1 MNNNRTFAS
10 EWRSRALVRFPV
22 LLALVAAACTNNSSG
37 SGGGGGSGSGGA
49 PSTGGSASGG
59 ASSSGGSASGGTS
72 STGGSAS
79 GGTSSTGGSASGG
92 TMASGGSTGRGGTTA
107 SGGATSMGGATGTG
121 GDTAAGGS
129 TRLGGATGSG
139 GATGPGGATGSG
151 GRTGG
156 GGATGSGG
164 ATGAGGA
171 TGSGGAT
178 SAGGGT
184 GSGAAVPSAGC
195 GKTSTLTFGTVPNE
209 SATATAGGPNLGTG
223 KGGWV
228 TITSGGTRNFA
239 LRLPDNYDNTHPYW
253 LIFGFHGN
261 GMNAASV
268 DNGGDNGYLT
278 AYWGLQRES
287 KNGAIFVAPEWS
299 GGGWGTGDLSFT
311 DDMVKTISTN
321 YCVDMSNII
330 TSGFS
335 YGGGMSHALACS
347 RANTTTNSVGYKF
360 RAAVMF
366 EACSFLVQGSCP
378 NNDPI
383 DIWQKAGLT
392 DGTCGFDD
400 SKTVRNWFTARDGC
414 TGWTSESGNVAASAT
429 GTVSQEPTQPPT
441 PGKYINPGGHV
452 CTNYTCSKGAVR
464 WCADQAGHGNATT
477 DGSSSLY
484 DECANVTS
492 QYPHGNCSPGCP
504 CTWTPDDIWT
514 WLKDPTVNK
523 YTPNITAF

>member
-1 MNNNRTFAS
+1 M
-10 EWRSRALVRFPV
+10 RSRVVSASFVSV
-22 LLALVAAACTNNSSG
+22 LLLAGCSSG
-37 SGGGGGSGSGGA
+37 SGGPAQTGGTTGKGGQLSGGSSGGNGGAVGSGGALSTGGTSASGGASSPGGSGSGGA
-49 PSTGGSASGG
+49 SSTGGASARGGASSTGGSGSGG
-59 ASSSGGSASGGTS
+59 ASSAGGSG
-72 STGGSAS
+72 
-79 GGTSSTGGSASGG
+79 
-92 TMASGGSTGRGGTTA
+92 
-107 SGGATSMGGATGTG
+107 SGGATSTGGPGSGGKSSGSGGTSTSPTTGTG
-121 GDTAAGGS
+121 GTAGS
-129 TRLGGATGSG
+129 TSSGSG
-139 GATGPGGATGSG
+139 GTSG
-151 GRTGG
+151 
-156 GGATGSGG
+156 GG
-164 ATGAGGA
+164 ATGAGG
-171 TGSGGAT
+171 GT
-178 SAGGGT
+178 SE
-184 GSGAAVPSAGC
+184 AAVPSAGC
-195 GKTSTLTFGTVPNE
+195 SQTSTLTFGTVPNE
-209 SATATAGGPNLGTG
+209 SATATAGGPSLGTG

-228 TITSGGTRNFA
+228 TITSGGQSRNFA
-239 LRLPDNYDNTHPYW
+239 MRLPDNYDNSHPYW
-253 LIFGFHGN
+253 LIFAFHGN
-261 GMNAASV
+261 GETADGM
-268 DNGGDNGYLT
+268 DDGGANGYFT

-299 GGGWGTGDLSFT
+299 GGGWGTGDLAFT

-347 RANTTTNSVGYKF
+347 RANTSTNSVGYKF

-366 EACSFLVQGSCP
+366 EACSFLVEGTCP

-452 CTNYTCSKGAVR
+452 CSNYTCSKGSVR
-464 WCADQAGHGNATT
+464 WCADQAGHGNATV

-504 CTWTPDDIWT
+504 CTYTPDDIWT
-514 WLKDPTVNK
+514 WLNNPTVNK

>member
-1 MNNNRTFAS
+1 
-10 EWRSRALVRFPV
+10 
-22 LLALVAAACTNNSSG
+22 
-37 SGGGGGSGSGGA
+37 
-49 PSTGGSASGG
+49 
-59 ASSSGGSASGGTS
+59 
-72 STGGSAS
+72 
-79 GGTSSTGGSASGG
+79 
-92 TMASGGSTGRGGTTA
+92 
-107 SGGATSMGGATGTG
+107 
-121 GDTAAGGS
+121 
-129 TRLGGATGSG
+129 
-139 GATGPGGATGSG
+139 
-151 GRTGG
+151 
-156 GGATGSGG
+156 
-164 ATGAGGA
+164 
-171 TGSGGAT
+171 
-178 SAGGGT
+178 
-184 GSGAAVPSAGC
+184 VPSPGC
-195 GKTSTLTFGTVPNE
+195 GKTSTLTFGNVTGE
-209 SATATAGGPNLGTG
+209 TAGATPGGPNLGTG

-228 TITSGGTRNFA
+228 TMGGRNFA
-239 LRLPDNYDNTHPYW
+239 LRLPDNYDNTKPYW
-253 LIFGFHGN
+253 LIFAFHGN
-261 GMNAASV
+261 GETADGM
-268 DNGGDNGYLT
+268 DTGGANGYLT

-299 GGGWGTGDLSFT
+299 GGGWGTGDLAFT

-347 RANTTTNSVGYKF
+347 RANTSTNSVGYKF

-366 EACSFLVQGSCP
+366 EACSFLVQGTCP

-464 WCADQAGHGNATT
+464 WCANQSGHGSAVT
-477 DGSSSLY
+477 DGTSSLY

-514 WLKDPTVNK
+514 WLNDPTVNK

>member
-1 MNNNRTFAS
+1 
-10 EWRSRALVRFPV
+10 
-22 LLALVAAACTNNSSG
+22 
-37 SGGGGGSGSGGA
+37 
-49 PSTGGSASGG
+49 
-59 ASSSGGSASGGTS
+59 
-72 STGGSAS
+72 
-79 GGTSSTGGSASGG
+79 
-92 TMASGGSTGRGGTTA
+92 
-107 SGGATSMGGATGTG
+107 
-121 GDTAAGGS
+121 
-129 TRLGGATGSG
+129 
-139 GATGPGGATGSG
+139 
-151 GRTGG
+151 
-156 GGATGSGG
+156 
-164 ATGAGGA
+164 
-171 TGSGGAT
+171 
-178 SAGGGT
+178 
-184 GSGAAVPSAGC
+184 VPSAGC
-195 GKTSTLTFGTVPNE
+195 SKTSTLTFGTVPNE
-209 SATATAGGPNLGTG
+209 SANATPGSPTLGTG
-223 KGGWV
+223 QGGWV
-228 TITSGGTRNFA
+228 AIQSGGQTRNFA
-239 LRLPDNYDNTHPYW
+239 LRLPDKYDNTHPYW
-253 LIFGFHGN
+253 LIFAFHGN
-261 GMNAASV
+261 GETADGM
-268 DNGGDNGYLT
+268 DTGGANGYLT

-366 EACSFLVQGSCP
+366 EACSFLVEGNCP

-392 DGTCGFDD
+392 DTTCGFAD
-400 SKTVRNWFTARDGC
+400 SQTVRNWFTARDGC

-441 PGKYINPGGHV
+441 PGKFINPGGHV
-452 CTNYTCSKGAVR
+452 CSNYTCSKGSVR
-464 WCADQAGHGNATT
+464 WCADQAGHGNATV

-504 CTWTPDDIWT
+504 CTYTPDDIWT
-514 WLKDPTVNK
+514 WLNNPTVNK

>member
-1 MNNNRTFAS
+1 M
-10 EWRSRALVRFPV
+10 RSRV
-22 LLALVAAACTNNSSG
+22 LLASSVSVLLLAGCSSG
-37 SGGGGGSGSGGA
+37 SGGSTQTGGTKSSGGQPTGGSSSGAGGVVGAGGAPSSGGTSASGGTTSAGGAPGSGGTAAGCRGSGSGGT
-49 PSTGGSASGG
+49 SSSGSGGKSSSGGSGSGG
-59 ASSSGGSASGGTS
+59 ASSSGGSGSGGKSGGSGGGSGGTS
-72 STGGSAS
+72 TSPTTGTGGTAGSTTGAPGGASA
-79 GGTSSTGGSASGG
+79 
-92 TMASGGSTGRGGTTA
+92 GGSTGAGGGTTA
-107 SGGATSMGGATGTG
+107 AGT
-121 GDTAAGGS
+121 
-129 TRLGGATGSG
+129 
-139 GATGPGGATGSG
+139 
-151 GRTGG
+151 
-156 GGATGSGG
+156 
-164 ATGAGGA
+164 
-171 TGSGGAT
+171 
-178 SAGGGT
+178 
-184 GSGAAVPSAGC
+184 PSAGC
-195 GKTSTLTFGTVPNE
+195 SKTSTLTFGTVPNE
-209 SATATAGGPNLGTG
+209 SANGTPGGGTLGTG

-228 TITSGGTRNFA
+228 TISSGGQNRNFA

-253 LIFGFHGN
+253 LIFAFHGN
-261 GMNAASV
+261 GESADGM
-268 DNGGDNGYLT
+268 DTGGANGYLT

-299 GGGWGTGDLSFT
+299 GGGWGTGDLAFT
-311 DDMVKTISTN
+311 DDMVKSISTN

-366 EACSFLVQGSCP
+366 EACSFLVEGSCP

-504 CTWTPDDIWT
+504 CTYTPDDIWT

-523 YTPNITAF
+523 YTPNIEAF

>member
-1 MNNNRTFAS
+1 MNNSPTSVR

-22 LLALVAAACTNNSSG
+22 YFLALVAAACTNNPTG
-37 SGGGGGSGSGGA
+37 SGGGSGSGSGGKLGSGGEVGGGKSA
-49 PSTGGSASGG
+49 GGSATSAGGSTTLSSGGQTSRPGGGTLGLGGSQGGIGGAASGG
-59 ASSSGGSASGGTS
+59 ASDAGGSPPSSSGGNTTSSSGGKISGSGGGTQGQGGTS
-72 STGGSAS
+72 PTTSTGGTAGS
-79 GGTSSTGGSASGG
+79 TSS
-92 TMASGGSTGRGGTTA
+92 
-107 SGGATSMGGATGTG
+107 
-121 GDTAAGGS
+121 
-129 TRLGGATGSG
+129 GSG
-139 GATGPGGATGSG
+139 GASAGGT
-151 GRTGG
+151 
-156 GGATGSGG
+156 
-164 ATGAGGA
+164 TGAGG
-171 TGSGGAT
+171 GT
-178 SAGGGT
+178 SA
-184 GSGAAVPSAGC
+184 AAVPSAGC
-195 GKTSTLTFGTVPNE
+195 SKTSTLTFGTVPNE
-209 SATATAGGPNLGTG
+209 SATATAGGPSLGTG

-228 TITSGGTRNFA
+228 TITSGGQTRNFA
-239 LRLPDNYDNTHPYW
+239 LRLPDNYDNTRPYW
-253 LIFGFHGN
+253 LIFAFHGN
-261 GMNAASV
+261 GETADGM
-268 DNGGDNGYLT
+268 DTGGANGYFT

-299 GGGWGTGDLSFT
+299 GGGWGTGDLAFT

-366 EACSFLVQGSCP
+366 EACSFLVEGTCP

-392 DGTCGFDD
+392 DTTCGFAD
-400 SKTVRNWFTARDGC
+400 SQTVRNWFTSRDGC

-492 QYPHGNCSPGCP
+492 QYPHGNCSTGCP
-504 CTWTPDDIWT
+504 CTWTPDDVWT
-514 WLKDPTVNK
+514 WLKDPTANK

>member
-1 MNNNRTFAS
+1 MNGG
-10 EWRSRALVRFPV
+10 
-22 LLALVAAACTNNSSG
+22 SG
-37 SGGGGGSGSGGA
+37 SGGTISSGGATVSGGKPGSGGSTTGGSGGGGAAGTGGRPGSGGSITGGSGSGGA
-49 PSTGGSASGG
+49 A
-59 ASSSGGSASGGTS
+59 GT
-72 STGGSAS
+72 
-79 GGTSSTGGSASGG
+79 
-92 TMASGGSTGRGGTTA
+92 GGSTGSDGST
-107 SGGATSMGGATGTG
+107 TG
-121 GDTAAGGS
+121 GS
-129 TRLGGATGSG
+129 GSG
-139 GATGPGGATGSG
+139 GAAGTGGSTGSDG
-151 GRTGG
+151 STTGG
-156 GGATGSGG
+156 SGSGG
-164 ATGAGGA
+164 AA
-171 TGSGGAT
+171 
-178 SAGGGT
+178 GT
-184 GSGAAVPSAGC
+184 GGSTATAVGSSGC
-195 GKTSTLTFGTVPNE
+195 GKTSTLTFGTVTGENAN
-209 SATATAGGPNLGTG
+209 ATPGGGSLGTG

-228 TITSGGTRNFA
+228 TITSGGQSRNFA

-253 LIFGFHGN
+253 LIFAFHGN
-261 GMNAASV
+261 GEDAAGM
-268 DNGGDNGYLT
+268 DTGGANGYFT

-287 KNGAIFVAPEWS
+287 KNSAIFVAPEWS
-299 GGGWGTGDLSFT
+299 GGGWGTGDLAFT

-321 YCVDMSNII
+321 YCVDMANII

-347 RANTTTNSVGYKF
+347 RANTNTNSVGYKF

-366 EACSFLVQGSCP
+366 EACSFLVQGTCP
-378 NNDPI
+378 NHDPI
-383 DIWQKAGLT
+383 QIWQKAGLT

-400 SKTVRNWFTARDGC
+400 SKTVRNWFTDRDGC
-414 TGWTSESGNVAASAT
+414 TGWTSETGNVAASAT

-452 CTNYTCSKGAVR
+452 CTNYTGCSAGAVR

-514 WLKDPTVNK
+514 WLNDPTVNK

>member
-1 MNNNRTFAS
+1 
-10 EWRSRALVRFPV
+10 
-22 LLALVAAACTNNSSG
+22 
-37 SGGGGGSGSGGA
+37 
-49 PSTGGSASGG
+49 
-59 ASSSGGSASGGTS
+59 
-72 STGGSAS
+72 
-79 GGTSSTGGSASGG
+79 
-92 TMASGGSTGRGGTTA
+92 
-107 SGGATSMGGATGTG
+107 
-121 GDTAAGGS
+121 
-129 TRLGGATGSG
+129 
-139 GATGPGGATGSG
+139 
-151 GRTGG
+151 
-156 GGATGSGG
+156 
-164 ATGAGGA
+164 
-171 TGSGGAT
+171 
-178 SAGGGT
+178 
-184 GSGAAVPSAGC
+184 
-195 GKTSTLTFGTVPNE
+195 
-209 SATATAGGPNLGTG
+209 
-223 KGGWV
+223 
-228 TITSGGTRNFA
+228 
-239 LRLPDNYDNTHPYW
+239 
-253 LIFGFHGN
+253 LIFAFHGN
-261 GMNAASV
+261 GETADGM
-268 DNGGDNGYLT
+268 DTGGANGYLT

-299 GGGWGTGDLSFT
+299 GGGWGTGDLAFT

-347 RANTTTNSVGYKF
+347 RANTSTNSVGYKF

-366 EACSFLVQGSCP
+366 EACSFLVQGTCP

-464 WCADQAGHGNATT
+464 WCADQAGHGNATA
-477 DGSSSLY
+477 DGTSSLY

-523 YTPNITAF
+523 YSPNITAF

>member
-1 MNNNRTFAS
+1 VNGATVKPQLRSVIATFLIAAGS
-10 EWRSRALVRFPV
+10 LGSGCANAVGNQGG
-22 LLALVAAACTNNSSG
+22 VAQGGSAPSAGSTATTSTGGTSAGGTSASSG
-37 SGGGGGSGSGGA
+37 SPGTSGSGTAIAGTVGNYA
-49 PSTGGSASGG
+49 GQS
-59 ASSSGGSASGGTS
+59 SGGTS
-72 STGGSAS
+72 S
-79 GGTSSTGGSASGG
+79 GGTSTGGTSTGGTSTGG
-92 TMASGGSTGRGGTTA
+92 TSTGGTSTGGTSTGAGGGTTA
-107 SGGATSMGGATGTG
+107 AGT
-121 GDTAAGGS
+121 
-129 TRLGGATGSG
+129 
-139 GATGPGGATGSG
+139 
-151 GRTGG
+151 
-156 GGATGSGG
+156 
-164 ATGAGGA
+164 
-171 TGSGGAT
+171 
-178 SAGGGT
+178 
-184 GSGAAVPSAGC
+184 PSAGC
-195 GKTSTLTFGTVPNE
+195 SKTSTLTFGTVPNE
-209 SATATAGGPNLGTG
+209 SASATPGGPNLGTG

-228 TITSGGTRNFA
+228 TITSGGQNRNFA
-239 LRLPDNYDNTHPYW
+239 MRLPDNYDNTHPYW
-253 LIFGFHGN
+253 LIFAFHGN
-261 GMNAASV
+261 GETADGM
-268 DNGGDNGYLT
+268 DTGGANGYLT

-311 DDMVKTISTN
+311 DDMVKTISAN

-347 RANTTTNSVGYKF
+347 RANINTNSVGYKF

-366 EACSFLVQGSCP
+366 EACSFLVEGSCP
-378 NNDPI
+378 NHDPI

-400 SKTVRNWFTARDGC
+400 SKTVRNWFTDRDGC
-414 TGWTSESGNVAASAT
+414 TEWTSETGNVAASAT

-452 CTNYTCSKGAVR
+452 CTNYTCSNGAVR

-504 CTWTPDDIWT
+504 CTWTPDDVWA

>member
-1 MNNNRTFAS
+1 MRMILTRTNCAMTA
-10 EWRSRALVRFPV
+10 ALAV
-22 LLALVAAACTNNSSG
+22 LSGACGSS
-37 SGGGGGSGSGGA
+37 SNTTVGGA
-49 PSTGGSASGG
+49 G
-59 ASSSGGSASGGTS
+59 SSSA
-72 STGGSAS
+72 
-79 GGTSSTGGSASGG
+79 
-92 TMASGGSTGRGGTTA
+92 
-107 SGGATSMGGATGTG
+107 
-121 GDTAAGGS
+121 
-129 TRLGGATGSG
+129 
-139 GATGPGGATGSG
+139 
-151 GRTGG
+151 
-156 GGATGSGG
+156 
-164 ATGAGGA
+164 
-171 TGSGGAT
+171 AT
-178 SAGGGT
+178 SAGGGLVGSGGLHSSGGLAGAGGIVAATGGQVAFGGALATGGAVASGGKVAVTGGQMGTGGRDDTGGSPGSGGRNGSGGNGATGGLVGSGGTKPTGSTVGSGGVGLGGSTT
-184 GSGAAVPSAGC
+184 GSGGRSSTGTTGNAGSSATGGSNTNGGSSAGVPSSGC

-209 SATATAGGPNLGTG
+209 NANATPGGGSLGTG

-228 TITSGGTRNFA
+228 TITSGGQSRNFA
-239 LRLPDNYDNTHPYW
+239 LRLPDNYDNTQPYW
-253 LIFGFHGN
+253 LIFAFHGN
-261 GMNAASV
+261 GETADGM
-268 DNGGDNGYLT
+268 DTGGANGYFT

-299 GGGWGTGDLSFT
+299 GGGWGTGDLTFT

-347 RANTTTNSVGYKF
+347 RASTSTNSVGYKF

-366 EACSFLVQGSCP
+366 EACSFLVQGTCP
-378 NNDPI
+378 NSDPI

-514 WLKDPTVNK
+514 WLKDPTANK

>member
-1 MNNNRTFAS
+1 MMRNKQVLARR
-10 EWRSRALVRFPV
+10 WRLRALAQSPV
-22 LLALVAAACTNNSSG
+22 CLALMAVACSSSTGG
-37 SGGGGGSGSGGA
+37 SGNGGAVSATGGSASGGKSSAGGSGSGGA
-49 PSTGGSASGG
+49 SSTGGSGSGGKSTTGGSGSGG
-59 ASSSGGSASGGTS
+59 ASSTGGSGSGGAS
-72 STGGSAS
+72 STGGSGS
-79 GGTSSTGGSASGG
+79 GGKSSGSGGGPGGTSTSPTTGTGGTVGSTTGAPGGASA
-92 TMASGGSTGRGGTTA
+92 GGSTGAGGGTTA
-107 SGGATSMGGATGTG
+107 G
-121 GDTAAGGS
+121 
-129 TRLGGATGSG
+129 
-139 GATGPGGATGSG
+139 
-151 GRTGG
+151 
-156 GGATGSGG
+156 
-164 ATGAGGA
+164 
-171 TGSGGAT
+171 
-178 SAGGGT
+178 
-184 GSGAAVPSAGC
+184 AVPSAGC
-195 GKTSTLTFGTVPNE
+195 SKTSTLTFGTVPNE
-209 SATATAGGPNLGTG
+209 SASATPGGPSLGTG

-228 TITSGGTRNFA
+228 TMSGRNFA
-239 LRLPDNYDNTHPYW
+239 LRLPDNYDNTKPYW
-253 LIFGFHGN
+253 LIFAFHGN
-261 GMNAASV
+261 GETADGM
-268 DNGGDNGYLT
+268 DTGGANGYLT
-278 AYWGLQRES
+278 AYWGLQRVS

-366 EACSFLVQGSCP
+366 EACSFLVQGTCP
-378 NNDPI
+378 NHDPI

-400 SKTVRNWFTARDGC
+400 SKTVRNWFTDRDGC
-414 TGWTSESGNVAASAT
+414 TGWTSETGNVAASAT
-429 GTVSQEPTQPPT
+429 GTVSQEPTAPPT

-452 CTNYTCSKGAVR
+452 CSNYTCSKGSVR

-504 CTWTPDDIWT
+504 CTYTPDDIWT
-514 WLKDPTVNK
+514 WLNNPTVNK

>member
-1 MNNNRTFAS
+1 MKLQSLSVFAS
-10 EWRSRALVRFPV
+10 RTIAVGCLVLGCSSNP
-22 LLALVAAACTNNSSG
+22 AATNSGGSSG
-37 SGGGGGSGSGGA
+37 SAPTAGSPATTGGTSAGGTSTASSGAPGTSGSGPAMAGTGGSSGGQSSGGQPSGGGGMSAGGMSA
-49 PSTGGSASGG
+49 GGMSAGV
-59 ASSSGGSASGGTS
+59 A
-72 STGGSAS
+72 
-79 GGTSSTGGSASGG
+79 
-92 TMASGGSTGRGGTTA
+92 
-107 SGGATSMGGATGTG
+107 GTG
-121 GDTAAGGS
+121 GAM
-129 TRLGGATGSG
+129 
-139 GATGPGGATGSG
+139 PGGTAVGS
-151 GRTGG
+151 
-156 GGATGSGG
+156 
-164 ATGAGGA
+164 
-171 TGSGGAT
+171 
-178 SAGGGT
+178 
-184 GSGAAVPSAGC
+184 PGC
-195 GKTSTLTFGTVPNE
+195 GKTSALTFGTVPNE
-209 SATATAGGPNLGTG
+209 NASATPGGPNLGTG

-228 TITSGGTRNFA
+228 TITSGGQSRNFA
-239 LRLPDNYDNTHPYW
+239 MRLPDNYDNSHPYW
-253 LIFGFHGN
+253 LIFAFHGN
-261 GMNAASV
+261 GETADGM
-268 DNGGDNGYLT
+268 DTGGANGYLT

-311 DDMVKTISTN
+311 DDMVKAISTN

-347 RANTTTNSVGYKF
+347 RANTNTNSVGYKF

-366 EACSFLVQGSCP
+366 EACSFLVEGSCP
-378 NNDPI
+378 NHDPI

-400 SKTVRNWFTARDGC
+400 SKTVRNWFTDRDGC
-414 TGWTSESGNVAASAT
+414 TEWTSETGNVAASAT

-452 CTNYTCSKGAVR
+452 CSNYTCSSGAVR
-464 WCADQAGHGNATT
+464 WCADQAGHGNATV

-504 CTWTPDDIWT
+504 CTWTPDDVWS